1 MKRHAVYFLFLY
13 SIMVIPAYTG
23 ETTQTGI
30 RASQYGIDP
39 FPLPRGWH
47 NAIYIMN
54 TYFPGTQPTA
64 IWTTGD
70 FWDPDECHLGFPN
83 DQGYPTEK
91 ISYEDYTDLNEE
103 PLSYFDTA
111 GIKVYLQVEPGHA
124 DVKTLIDIVLERY
137 GNHPCVIGFGIDV
150 EWYECYTNVWG
161 NKVTDILAEQWE
173 GWVKAHKNSYKL
185 FLKHPN
191 RTPTHLPE
199 NYRGELIFVNDC
211 EGRNAMTDSAGFD
224 NYEND
229 FLGVMKTFAEYFY
242 PNTIFYQI
250 GYPSIKELWQ
260 DFDPKP
266 KVIGEDLREVCGTDQ
281 KLGVFWVDFGMEGV
295 LPHNNNWIPQE
306 WPTGI
311 INHDFY
317 QNNTGTFILNPHQK
331 CNIAVFSLNGRL
343 LQSLTGYGDEIGR
356 LLQLHS
362 QDSNKQPFGNNG
374 VFIYQIKQDEKL
386 FTTKKT
392 IFE

>member
-1 MKRHAVYFLFLY
+1 MKRHAVYLLFLC
-13 SIMVIPAYTG
+13 SILVIPAYTG
-23 ETTQTGI
+23 EITQTGI
-30 RASQYGIDP
+30 RASRYGIDP

-47 NAIYIMN
+47 HAVYTMN

-64 IWTTGD
+64 IWSTGD

-91 ISYEDYTDLNEE
+91 ISYEDYTDLNEL

-124 DVKTLIDIVLERY
+124 DIKTLIDIVLERY
-137 GNHPCVIGFGIDV
+137 GHHSCVIGFGIDV
-150 EWYECYTNVWG
+150 EWYECYTTVWG
-161 NKVTDILAEQWE
+161 KKVTDALAQQWE
-173 GWVKAHKNSYKL
+173 TWVKAHKSSYKL

-211 EGRNAMTDSAGFD
+211 EGRSTMNDSAGFD
-224 NYEND
+224 DYEND
-229 FLGVMKTFAEYFY
+229 FLGAMETFAEYFY

-250 GYPSIKELWQ
+250 GYPSIKELWEN
-260 DFDPKP
+260 FNPKP
-266 KVIGEDLREVCGTDQ
+266 KVIGEDLRDVCAADQ
-281 KLGVFWVDFGMEGV
+281 ELGVFWVDFGMEGV
-295 LPHNNNWIPQE
+295 LPHNNNWVPQE

-311 INHDFY
+311 ISHDFY
-317 QNNTGTFILNPHQK
+317 QYKTGSFTLNPHQK
-331 CNIAVFSLNGRL
+331 CNLAVFSLNGKL

-356 LLQLHS
+356 LLKLRF
-362 QDSNKQPFGNNG
+362 QDNNKKLCDHNG
-374 VFIYQIKQDEKL
+374 VFIYQIQQGEKS
-386 FTTKKT
+386 FTKKKT
-392 IFE
+392 ILK